1 MPPVSILVQKFEG
14 PTSNPPL
21 SMMGLQLAHPE
32 PAGAEEVLAADEV
45 DEID

>member
-21 SMMGLQLAHPE
+21 RMMALQSAHPE
-32 PAGAEEVLAADEV
+32 PACAEEVLAADEV
-45 DEID
+45 DEVD